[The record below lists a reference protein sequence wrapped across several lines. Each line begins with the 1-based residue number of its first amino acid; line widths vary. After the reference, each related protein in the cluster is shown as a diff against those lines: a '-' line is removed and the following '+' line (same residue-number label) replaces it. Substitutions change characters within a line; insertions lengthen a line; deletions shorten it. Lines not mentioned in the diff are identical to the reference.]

1 MKPLDIGRARRS
13 LAAVRGFVFD
23 LDGTLALTDSQHKGH
38 QALPGAT
45 ELLATLHAH
54 RIPFAVYTN
63 GTAHA
68 PAAIAASLRRAG
80 FALRDEEV
88 ITPASV
94 AAELFGA
101 RALRR
106 VLVLGGEGVRRPLLE
121 AGIEVVASPERA
133 DDADAVLV
141 GWYPQFTITDLAA
154 ACHAVWAGAPLYTVS
169 RAPFFATTA
178 GRAIGVSAAIAAAIH
193 SITQKRAT
201 VIGKPAVHGLRIA
214 SRHFGVRVSEI
225 AVVGD
230 DPVLEVAMA
239 HAAGALAV
247 AVQTGLADAASLAR
261 LPVRQRPDLV
271 VNGAGDLLRIYPWR
285 AGKIAPT
292 RRRDP

>member
-1 MKPLDIGRARRS
+1 MKPRDLRRARHA

-23 LDGTLALTDSQHKGH
+23 LDGTLALTDAQHKGH
-38 QALPGAT
+38 QALPGAV
-45 ELLATLHAH
+45 ELLSRLNVHGT
-54 RIPFAVYTN
+54 PFAIYTN

-68 PAAIAASLRRAG
+68 PASIAASLRGAG
-80 FALRDEEV
+80 FALRDEQV

-101 RALRR
+101 RGLRR

-141 GWYPQFTITDLAA
+141 GWYPQFTIKDLEA
-154 ACHAVWAGAPLYTVS
+154 ACHAVWASAPLYTVS
-169 RAPFFATTA
+169 RAPFFATA
-178 GRAIGVSAAIAAAIH
+178 GGRTIGVSAAIVAAIG

-214 SRHFGVRVSEI
+214 SRHFDVRVSEI

-239 HAAGALAV
+239 HAAGAVAI